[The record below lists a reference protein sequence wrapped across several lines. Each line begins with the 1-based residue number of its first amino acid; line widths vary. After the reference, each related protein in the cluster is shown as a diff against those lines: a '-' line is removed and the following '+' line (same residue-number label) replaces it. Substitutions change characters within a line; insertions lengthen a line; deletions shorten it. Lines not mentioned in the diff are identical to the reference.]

1 MKRRVVFHVGWVFH
15 FHDEEISHDG
25 MLVMVM
31 KVVFLKYVLRFVQNL
46 NIFFK
51 YSLL

>member
-31 KVVFLKYVLRFVQNL
+31 KVVFLKYVLNVLYRM
-46 NIFFK
+46 
-51 YSLL
+51 